1 MSGDAKVIVG
11 LVTLGVVVVITD
23 GLMHYTR
30 SLEGLQE
37 APEVTP
43 SQTAPIMDH
52 SRLDDWH
59 VLSGVDAGVAFT
71 GATPDEIFAA
81 LMGG

>member
-43 SQTAPIMDH
+43 SQTAPIVD
-52 SRLDDWH
+52 SRLDEWH
-59 VLSGVDAGVAFT
+59 VLSGVDAGVAIT